1 MDKQLVFA
9 VAGSGKTFKIIESA
23 IGEKRHLILTYT
35 NENIR
40 SIEQALIVK
49 HGRIP
54 KHITVMS
61 YFSFLYS
68 FCFRPFGSYEL
79 KDKSYTWKRPI
90 EGQVPRSPKKLGHY
104 FTKNRYLYSN
114 RLAKLLLTETVMT
127 KIRARLA
134 EFYDRVFI
142 DEVQD
147 FAANDFNFILELS
160 KADVEMTFVGDFY
173 QHTYDT
179 SRDGQ
184 IRKNLHK
191 KGIDEYLK
199 NFKDIGFEIDTT
211 SLENSRRCSP
221 TVCSFITSVVG
232 ISITSNRTEESNV
245 IIVTD
250 PEQAKSLFFDDSKV
264 KLFYENSNK
273 YDCYSNNWGRS
284 KGLNC
289 YQDVCVVLNPGTQ
302 RKFNQGTL
310 SSLAQSTRNKLYVA
324 CSRAFGDLYL
334 IDEDHLKKF
343 KAIKEI

>member
-9 VAGSGKTFKIIESA
+9 VAGSGKTFKIIQSA
-23 IGEKRHLILTYT
+23 IGERRHLILTYT

-40 SIEQALIVK
+40 SIERALREK

-68 FCFRPFGSYEL
+68 FCFRPFGSYGL

-90 EGQVPRSPKKLGHY
+90 DGQVPRSPTKMGHY
-104 FTKNRYLYSN
+104 VTKNRYLYSN
-114 RLAKLLLTETVMT
+114 RLAKLLLKETLMT

-134 EFYDRVFI
+134 EFYDCVFI

-160 KADVEMTFVGDFY
+160 KAKVEMIFVGDFY

-191 KGIDEYLK
+191 KGIEEYFK
-199 NFKDIGFEIDTT
+199 NFKNAGFEIDTK
-211 SLENSRRCSP
+211 SLEKSRRCSP
-221 TVCSFITSVVG
+221 TVCSFITDVIG
-232 ISITSNRTEESNV
+232 ISITSNRTEKSNV
-245 IIVTD
+245 IIVKD
-250 PEQAKSLFFDDSKV
+250 PEQAKGLYFDDTKV

-273 YDCYSNNWGRS
+273 YDCYSNNWGKS

-302 RKFNQGTL
+302 KKFDQGAI
-310 SSLAQSTRNKLYVA
+310 SSLAESTRNKLYVA

-334 IDEDHLKKF
+334 LNEEHLKEF
-343 KAIKEI
+343 KSK